1 MIYKT
6 IHCILLKDISR
17 GNPPLSIN
25 KKNLSDSILKV
36 DVHLFCM
43 HWLLSIV
50 FRSCPLLFFRLTIDS
65 LKQFSDRHVAQHGK
79 IILVHYAWS
88 SVIL

>member
-36 DVHLFCM
+36 DVHLFCR
-43 HWLLSIV
+43 HWLLSI
-50 FRSCPLLFFRLTIDS
+50 S
-65 LKQFSDRHVAQHGK
+65 LNKMYVVVPFSSFA
-79 IILVHYAWS
+79 
-88 SVIL
+88 